1 MSKKYLGGYLVG
13 STSLTIPASG
23 DPQFNYVTTL
33 LHGDGTNGA
42 QNNTFLDSS
51 TNNYTVTRNGNP
63 TQGTFSPYGSL
74 WSNYFNGSSDYL
86 ELASNSAFNM
96 NTYCCLEAWVCYTTI
111 GTSTLIVGRDSSY
124 WLGYNF
130 TALGGTTNKFVFTIN
145 NGSSWQ
151 AVSSTT
157 TPVAGVWYQVV
168 GIKDNTTL
176 RIYINGTQE
185 NTASFSGT
193 AVTSSNVMGI
203 GANQNTQNMAG
214 YISNSRLV
222 LGASSTVLP
231 YTGNFTPSTTP
242 LTAVS
247 GTALLTCQSNR
258 FIDNSSNAFAITVGG
273 SPTVQRYS
281 PFNASTAYSTSV
293 IGGSMYTSGA
303 TGNYLSSTLNSSGLS
318 LTGNMTIQGWIYT
331 TAFANEYVFAVGTG
345 SYRIALQLYNNRA
358 YVAYGDIYTYKS
370 TTQTQYSY
378 LSNSWHHFAIVRNS
392 NDVRLYIDGVD
403 QGSYG
408 TITTNP
414 TDYDLYVAD
423 GAASAVPFYGY
434 LSNIVFTQSAVYTA
448 AFTPPTAPVST
459 GTVLLNFTNA
469 GIYDN
474 AEMSVFETIGNAQ
487 ISTSVYKYGTGSLAF
502 DGTGDGLSLNYNPY
516 VDMGSGDFTY
526 EWWMNPSSQPSQ
538 AGIWVQSP
546 DPSTFGPIWFVY
558 ESGIMRLYA
567 TTANGS
573 WNIASQVQ
581 VSGTIA
587 TGTWTHFALTRSGGV
602 WRSFV
607 NGTQYWTITNSG
619 SLYVLNTPMYIGIF
633 GGGSRGYNGYLDD
646 FRITK
651 GYARYTSNF
660 TAPTAAFPNSYT
672 PAVTTSIVPT
682 STSAPGIWTLEQAA
696 YYKAQGLWPTPPLPT
711 PTVDYIVVAGGG
723 GGGRYTSGGG
733 CGGGGAGGF
742 RTASSFAVSSGSALT
757 VTVGAGGAAATNG
770 AGSTGS
776 NSVFSTIT
784 SNGGGGGGSRDTAN
798 PGNGGSGGGA
808 AANSSGFTKS
818 GGTGNTPSTSPSQGN
833 NGGDDPGPDTAPN
846 LAAGGGGASAVGAN
860 RDTGTGGA
868 GTASSYSGSSVTY
881 AGGGAGGSYSGTSAV
896 SGGAG
901 GGGNGGYD
909 TTSATSGTAN
919 RGGGGG
925 GSGNGGSSA
934 AGSGGSGV
942 VVIRYANTYPDA
954 SATTGSPTY
963 ANTGGYKIYTFTASG
978 TITF

>member
-1 MSKKYLGGYLVG
+1 MSQKYLGGYLADT
-13 STSLTIPASG
+13 TSFTTPASG
-23 DPQFNYVTTL
+23 DPQFNYVTAL

-42 QNNTFLDSS
+42 QNNTFIDSS
-51 TNNYTVTRNGNP
+51 ANSYTITRNGNP

-74 WSNYFNGSSDYL
+74 WSNYFDGGSSLSISSSNTVLPTGTQDFCVEMWVNWVTQSGSYPQL
-86 ELASNSAFNM
+86 ISNPVTNGFQIYYDVSNGLLAVGIFNVA
-96 NTYCCLEAWVCYTTI
+96 NVITYTI
-111 GTSTLIVGRDSSY
+111 SQSTLNGVWNHIAVTRSGNTFRLFVNGVLQSNGTNTISY
-124 WLGYNF
+124 AAVSTQYVASDGSRPYTGYMSNVQTVLGSIP
-130 TALGGTTNKFVFTIN
+130 TAYQT
-145 NGSSWQ
+145 
-151 AVSSTT
+151 SSTT
-157 TPVAGVWYQVV
+157 
-168 GIKDNTTL
+168 
-176 RIYINGTQE
+176 NGT
-185 NTASFSGT
+185 S
-193 AVTSSNVMGI
+193 V
-203 GANQNTQNMAG
+203 
-214 YISNSRLV
+214 
-222 LGASSTVLP
+222 
-231 YTGNFTPSTTP
+231 FTPSTTP

-258 FIDNSSNAFAITVGG
+258 FLDNSANAFAITVNG
-273 SPTVQRYS
+273 SPSVQRFS
-281 PFNASTAYSTSV
+281 PFNLTTAYSTSV

-318 LTGNMTIQGWIYT
+318 LTGNMTIQGWMYVTTYT
-331 TAFANEYVFAVGTG
+331 NEYVFAVGTG
-345 SYRIALQLYNNRA
+345 SYRIALQLYSSRA

-370 TTQTQYSY
+370 TTQTQYTY

-408 TITTNP
+408 TIATNP

-423 GAASAVPFYGY
+423 GAAGAVPFYGY

-459 GTVLLNFTNA
+459 GTVLLNFTNG

-474 AEMSVFETIGNAQ
+474 AEISVLETVGNAQ
-487 ISTSVYKYGTGSLAF
+487 VSTSVVKFGTGSMYF
-502 DGTGDGLSLNYNPY
+502 D
-516 VDMGSGDFTY
+516 GSGDYLTGV
-526 EWWMNPSSQPSQ
+526 PSP
-538 AGIWVQSP
+538 V
-546 DPSTFGPIWFVY
+546 
-558 ESGIMRLYA
+558 
-567 TTANGS
+567 N
-573 WNIASQVQ
+573 
-581 VSGTIA
+581 
-587 TGTWTHFALTRSGGV
+587 AL
-602 WRSFV
+602 
-607 NGTQYWTITNSG
+607 
-619 SLYVLNTPMYIGIF
+619 
-633 GGGSRGYNGYLDD
+633 GGGNFTVEAWIYLLGYNGGWAIYSQLYSYTSPTAVLFYINASGNLKLNINGSETDFGSISLNTWHHVALVRSGSTITGYVDGTSGGSTSNSTNFSDQYLVIGRTAFSTASNYAYGYIDD
-646 FRITK
+646 LRITK

-660 TAPTAAFPNSYT
+660 TPPTAAFPNSYT

-682 STSAPGIWTLEQAA
+682 ASAAPGIWTMEQQA
-696 YYKAQGLWPTPPLPT
+696 YYKAQGLWPTPPPPT

-770 AGSTGS
+770 AGTTGS

-784 SNGGGGGGSRDTAN
+784 ANGGGGGGSRDTAN

-833 NGGDDPGPDTAPN
+833 NGGNDPGPDTAPY
-846 LAAGGGGASAVGAN
+846 LAAGGGGSSAVGAD
-860 RDTGTGGA
+860 RGTGTGGA

-881 AGGGAGGSYSGTSAV
+881 AGGGGGGSYSGTSAV

-901 GGGNGGYD
+901 GGGSGGYD

-934 AGSGGSGV
+934 AGTGGSGV

-963 ANTGGYKIYTFTASG
+963 ANTGGYKIYTFTSSG